1 MTWGAGRFLGG
12 HQDGVR
18 REGESFPWTPL
29 DLYPH
34 HVAGLSLPWLG
45 CIIKLSESPWRVT
58 GALFWPKYWRES

>member
-29 DLYPH
+29 DLYPTMWQ
-34 HVAGLSLPWLG
+34 ACRCPG
-45 CIIKLSESPWRVT
+45 CIIKLSASPWRVT